1 MLGPVL
7 SYSTLFYMVRARPDV
22 KPFFLHIIFDQT
34 DTPFVNL
41 PLKIVAPLIYMYLL
55 TVSLL
60 FLMCTF

>member
-34 DTPFVNL
+34 GTPFVNL
-41 PLKIVAPLIYMYLL
+41 PLKIALHEKLD
-55 TVSLL
+55 L
-60 FLMCTF
+60 FTFAHEQI